1 MRGIAAAAWLA
12 AGAATAGV
20 TCGPVAWSCVEE
32 VPGGT
37 VGGVPVAAYCAAWE
51 GFRTCIDDNP
61 ANECVAVGQ
70 SPRCEEISSECAV
83 WNHGLCEQ
91 TRKEFECL
99 NENGDMAPAVIFRT
113 GFGDVEE
120 TIDDQCAAL
129 DADPACRYEDTRVIE
144 GEETRTINRMDF
156 FRSWWRRARD
166 YVCHGGG
173 AFVDDCGEVE
183 DDASCTLMGEDCIVE
198 VEGNCTEY
206 DRHYICGGGDG
217 SFETECTPIN
227 ICVGDTC
234 TGIEQET
241 SEDFGLASSWLNVLN
256 EMVADFRAQGTDD
269 PSEVRFFV
277 GAQEECDHQP
287 GRNCCDLDGVL
298 EGIIPCSARQRD
310 LALKRQ
316 AGATHFVGRRC
327 DRKVFGQCI
336 KRVYTYCTYN
346 SRFSRVFQEQ
356 ARLQTGWSWGSSGN
370 ASCRHVTLSDMY
382 NLDLQA
388 MDFGE
393 VFDEAL
399 AEAQVPVQQD
409 IVDFLDSRL
418 PDPGDFVVPGM
429 E

>member
-70 SPRCEEISSECAV
+70 SPRCAEISSECAV

-183 DDASCTLMGEDCIVE
+183 TMPAA
-198 VEGNCTEY
+198 
-206 DRHYICGGGDG
+206 
-217 SFETECTPIN
+217 P
-227 ICVGDTC
+227 
-234 TGIEQET
+234 
-241 SEDFGLASSWLNVLN
+241 
-256 EMVADFRAQGTDD
+256 
-269 PSEVRFFV
+269 
-277 GAQEECDHQP
+277 
-287 GRNCCDLDGVL
+287 
-298 EGIIPCSARQRD
+298 
-310 LALKRQ
+310 
-316 AGATHFVGRRC
+316 
-327 DRKVFGQCI
+327 
-336 KRVYTYCTYN
+336 
-346 SRFSRVFQEQ
+346 
-356 ARLQTGWSWGSSGN
+356 
-370 ASCRHVTLSDMY
+370 
-382 NLDLQA
+382 
-388 MDFGE
+388 
-393 VFDEAL
+393 
-399 AEAQVPVQQD
+399 
-409 IVDFLDSRL
+409 
-418 PDPGDFVVPGM
+418 
-429 E
+429 

>member
-144 GEETRTINRMDF
+144 GEEPAPSTGWISSAAGGGGRAIMSAMAAG
-156 FRSWWRRARD
+156 RSWTIA
-166 YVCHGGG
+166 
-173 AFVDDCGEVE
+173 A
-183 DDASCTLMGEDCIVE
+183 
-198 VEGNCTEY
+198 
-206 DRHYICGGGDG
+206 
-217 SFETECTPIN
+217 
-227 ICVGDTC
+227 
-234 TGIEQET
+234 
-241 SEDFGLASSWLNVLN
+241 
-256 EMVADFRAQGTDD
+256 
-269 PSEVRFFV
+269 
-277 GAQEECDHQP
+277 
-287 GRNCCDLDGVL
+287 
-298 EGIIPCSARQRD
+298 
-310 LALKRQ
+310 K
-316 AGATHFVGRRC
+316 
-327 DRKVFGQCI
+327 
-336 KRVYTYCTYN
+336 
-346 SRFSRVFQEQ
+346 SRTMP
-356 ARLQTGWSWGSSGN
+356 A
-370 ASCRHVTLSDMY
+370 A
-382 NLDLQA
+382 
-388 MDFGE
+388 
-393 VFDEAL
+393 
-399 AEAQVPVQQD
+399 P
-409 IVDFLDSRL
+409 
-418 PDPGDFVVPGM
+418 
-429 E
+429 